1 MRKKGGRGRGRKGG
15 VGVLLWFVII
25 TKKIKKNNRSSP
37 YGLSIEKACGVWLHP
52 LNKPYVI
59 GTGLGIGIWFELG

>member
-1 MRKKGGRGRGRKGG
+1 MCCYGLLSLQKNKKN
-15 VGVLLWFVII
+15 
-25 TKKIKKNNRSSP
+25 NNRSSP